1 MKNYRSA
8 SSYNSISPTAGF
20 LTKQKSAFFWNWLDA
35 AGDFVAKVGTGVLAF
50 LLDSSE
56 IKIVEK
62 TDKNGVL
69 TWEVWDRVKG
79 DRSTFS
85 SEAEVR
91 AWLDERYNL

>member
-20 LTKQKSAFFWNWLDA
+20 LTKPKPTSIDNWLDA
-35 AGDFVAKVGTGVLAF
+35 AADFVGKVGTGILAF
-50 LLDSSE
+50 LLDNSE

-69 TWEVWDRVKG
+69 TWEVWDRVMG

-91 AWLDERYNL
+91 AWLDERYYL